1 MWLHKIIEWVQL
13 REMNVSLYLSIYKYT
28 YCCTYTYVYTYIQI
42 SISIYS
48 HMYLNAD
55 GLCAGLYIICIYIYV
70 YIHKSVGQV
79 IHQSMYEI
87 LIQELFI
94 LNQCITHACHICREA
109 SIYAGSRAYMQASMR
124 TCIYAS
130 SLYKVRLLVCHVCKH
145 AYMPAGVHTCRQAY
159 IYAGRHTYMQECMHI
174 CRQLT

>member
-55 GLCAGLYIICIYIYV
+55 GLCAGLYIIYLYMCIYIKKQPSHTSIDVRNPDPRVVDIEPMYLTWIIHLYLYTYM
-70 YIHKSVGQV
+70 YIYICIHLYTYTYKHIPDTPALSKHTPCVVHHDPCRQV
-79 IHQSMYEI
+79 
-87 LIQELFI
+87 
-94 LNQCITHACHICREA
+94 
-109 SIYAGSRAYMQASMR
+109 
-124 TCIYAS
+124 CIYACS
-130 SLYKVRLLVCHVCKH
+130 
-145 AYMPAGVHTCRQAY
+145 P
-159 IYAGRHTYMQECMHI
+159 
-174 CRQLT
+174 